1 MNIWKTRSTKVID
14 KNPWWHYKMDEF
26 EIPGVT
32 TGKYY
37 YCETPGSACVI
48 PIDSEGKILCV
59 KQYRYLAERTSIE
72 FPGGGI
78 KADQTI
84 EDAVRAELA
93 EEAGVAADQL
103 QFIATIYPFPGLV
116 KEAQYIYLATGLR
129 EVSGA
134 HQDETEEF
142 ELLRATPNDIEQFIA
157 TGEMTDG
164 WALGA
169 WAVVRPH
176 VLRFID
182 ENQSSK

>member
-1 MNIWKTRSTKVID
+1 
-14 KNPWWHYKMDEF
+14 MDEF

-48 PIDSEGKILCV
+48 PINDEGKILCV
-59 KQYRYLAERTSIE
+59 KQYRYLAERMSVE
-72 FPGGGI
+72 FPGGGV
-78 KADQTI
+78 KENQSI

-93 EEAGVAADQL
+93 EEAGVVSDRL
-103 QFIATIYPFPGLV
+103 QFISTIYPFPGLV
-116 KEAQYIYLATGLR
+116 KEAQHIYLATGLQEAT
-129 EVSGA
+129 EV

-142 ELLRATPNDIEQFIA
+142 ELIYATPEDVEQFIA

-169 WAVVRPH
+169 WAVARSH
-176 VLRFID
+176 VLQIVD
-182 ENQSSK
+182 EIRENP